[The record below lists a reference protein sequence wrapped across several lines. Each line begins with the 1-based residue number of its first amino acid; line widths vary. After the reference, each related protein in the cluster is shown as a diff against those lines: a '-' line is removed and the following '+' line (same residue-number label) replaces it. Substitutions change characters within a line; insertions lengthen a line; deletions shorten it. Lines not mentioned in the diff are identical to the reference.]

1 MSKSQLNMC
10 SERKRRKS
18 SGGTAMPSAI
28 STHGTAL
35 TQMPWPS
42 GSLLAAA
49 CAASSN
55 KPAERHKRTMGQVRL
70 GGTGGGTS
78 EVVGADEERYEGDPG
93 RGGSDDGGGTKECG
107 SESIARSAARSST

>member
-1 MSKSQLNMC
+1 
-10 SERKRRKS
+10 
-18 SGGTAMPSAI
+18 
-28 STHGTAL
+28 
-35 TQMPWPS
+35 
-42 GSLLAAA
+42 
-49 CAASSN
+49 
-55 KPAERHKRTMGQVRL
+55 MGQVRL